1 MHSYDI
7 IKSQGEINMINTSS
21 NKHSLKEAMFAL
33 KLIKQTMNDVNE
45 LNNPHT
51 DTIKTLICIH
61 IDDAIAHLE
70 QLKKDLQK

>member
-1 MHSYDI
+1 
-7 IKSQGEINMINTSS
+7 MINTSS